1 MRVISLVLKFQ
12 DARTTL
18 HAFSIVVS
26 LFGMWGFYFV
36 RLLYTPFCIH
46 PDMTTLQAL
55 ALDYLIAVYPLFLLL
70 LVYLI
75 VKLHSR
81 SFKPTVY
88 LWNVVRPMA
97 MFLRSKLKIEFSLVH
112 SFATVFLL
120 SSIKVQSITF
130 DLLIFT
136 KIFYSNGSSDGKL

>member
-1 MRVISLVLKFQ
+1 MLYLWYSNFT
-12 DARTTL
+12 RTTL
-18 HAFSIVVS
+18 HTFSIVVS
-26 LFGMWGFYFV
+26 LFGVWDFYFV

-46 PDMTTLQAL
+46 PDMTTLQAF